1 MDSREQFNLSPTLTP
16 TTSPGGPGGDSL
28 SHSFHRDLVDYLMPE
43 WTDPFNGQN
52 THISHY
58 PVKPF
63 ILVSPQAAPGQ
74 GEARSA
80 HSADWVFWMV
90 LLAFILLTFT
100 RFFYERRFKLMVSA
114 VFSRNAARQ
123 ATGERS
129 IFQHQS
135 FVLILMAALISGALF
150 IYQGLRFFNADAM
163 EGIQGIWLALQ
174 IFGGWLAYY
183 LLKVFLIRTS
193 GIIFRNKAISSEYI
207 QNIFIFSL
215 FTGVILLPLTLLATY
230 LSPAPFLYTALA
242 ILAIIMVIRFIR
254 GFLIGLS
261 DPKFSVFHLF
271 LYLCTLEILP
281 VVFIAKFAE
290 LYFL

>member
-1 MDSREQFNLSPTLTP
+1 METPGTTTVTLSPADFAQ
-16 TTSPGGPGGDSL
+16 DSL
-28 SHSFHRDLVDYLMPE
+28 SRSFYRDPADYLMPE
-43 WTDPFNGQN
+43 WYDPFNGQN
-52 THISHY
+52 TYISHF

-63 ILVSPQAAPGQ
+63 ILGGAQAEPGA
-74 GEARSA
+74 GTA
-80 HSADWVFWMV
+80 HKVQNYDWIFWLIVM
-90 LLAFILLTFT
+90 AFALLTFT
-100 RFFYERRFKLMVSA
+100 RVFYERRFKLMVSA
-114 VFSRNAARQ
+114 VFSRNAARL
-123 ATGERS
+123 ASGERS

-135 FVLILMAALISGALF
+135 FVLILMAAIISGALF
-150 IYQGLRFFNADAM
+150 IYQVLHFFNP
-163 EGIQGIWLALQ
+163 ELVQGIQGIWLTLQ

-183 LLKVFLIRTS
+183 LLKVLLIRTS
-193 GIIFRNKAISSEYI
+193 GVIFRNKAISAEYI

-230 LSPAPFLYTALA
+230 LSPAPFIYTALV
-242 ILAIIMVIRFIR
+242 ILTFIMVIRFFR

-261 DPKFSVFHLF
+261 DPKFSVLHLF